1 MKLKNVIMAAGI
13 IGVMTAATAS
23 ADSEIKVFVDNKEVT
38 FDQSPSLVNGRT
50 MVPVRAVFEKAG
62 ANVEW
67 NAETRTASLSKD
79 GYEVSISIDQP
90 FLVKNGKPV
99 ALDVPASIINDRL
112 AIPVRAIS
120 EAMDFGVTWNG
131 TRNSVLIST
140 SGKAYRANS
149 QWKTGFMT
157 VQDAGFYVSADL
169 NDIPYFDLD
178 GNGETDALAFVPSK
192 VLEDGSM
199 NTPALW
205 IGGACFNSV
214 LDSTK
219 KPYAIAVED
228 VISGDSYKEIFV
240 FYNSEDGKCAG
251 VYRYNGVDVFQMK
264 ANNSDDGMIYFNDNL
279 FVDGEENIISDVDG
293 MCFLDNMICTGVYSL
308 EGSDICR
315 YLWRPDISVGRTY
328 TREYKDN
335 HPYSYKEVTLY
346 KKGEYVGSAKDND
359 IIFSNDIPGFKLLDY
374 YVDDKDPSNFEFFV
388 ELPGGT
394 TAVLWP
400 YTV

>member
-140 SGKAYRANS
+140 SGKA
-149 QWKTGFMT
+149 
-157 VQDAGFYVSADL
+157 
-169 NDIPYFDLD
+169 
-178 GNGETDALAFVPSK
+178 
-192 VLEDGSM
+192 
-199 NTPALW
+199 
-205 IGGACFNSV
+205 
-214 LDSTK
+214 
-219 KPYAIAVED
+219 
-228 VISGDSYKEIFV
+228 
-240 FYNSEDGKCAG
+240 
-251 VYRYNGVDVFQMK
+251 
-264 ANNSDDGMIYFNDNL
+264 
-279 FVDGEENIISDVDG
+279 
-293 MCFLDNMICTGVYSL
+293 
-308 EGSDICR
+308 
-315 YLWRPDISVGRTY
+315 
-328 TREYKDN
+328 
-335 HPYSYKEVTLY
+335 
-346 KKGEYVGSAKDND
+346 
-359 IIFSNDIPGFKLLDY
+359 
-374 YVDDKDPSNFEFFV
+374 
-388 ELPGGT
+388 
-394 TAVLWP
+394 
-400 YTV
+400 